1 MKRFLRQLS
10 AALVPSIALYAAF
23 MRLVVLGV
31 LGYSRQL
38 KRPLAASTGLVWPCA
53 CVPLHYGIT
62 AAARGYY
69 LVHSRSIG
77 KATATQE
84 KSE

>member
-1 MKRFLRQLS
+1 MVFPAFASYDVTLQEDGG
-10 AALVPSIALYAAF
+10 VTGIA
-23 MRLVVLGV
+23 
-31 LGYSRQL
+31 
-38 KRPLAASTGLVWPCA
+38 T
-53 CVPLHYGIT
+53 
-62 AAARGYY
+62 ARGYY